1 LGPNRLWK
9 ITCIY
14 AEYFFIRVNI
24 YVGGGNSNAGHAYFR
39 VFFISAS
46 LLSHFIVRLPYVVR
60 YWTMRK
66 SSLFSWNT
74 AVLWCY
80 LRPGRY
86 SGKSI
91 GSTRKM
97 DNCTNTGAAAICQ
110 FQMLTYYWLINILL
124 FEVLNYTWW
133 LLSFILR
140 W

>member
-1 LGPNRLWK
+1 MGPNRLWK

-14 AEYFFIRVNI
+14 AEYFFIQVNI

-97 DNCTNTGAAAICQ
+97 DNCTNIGAAAIYVYITPQ
-110 FQMLTYYWLINILL
+110 EQSAKI
-124 FEVLNYTWW
+124 VLGQCNMDICTLYV
-133 LLSFILR
+133 
-140 W
+140 